1 MEKLSLFLFF
11 SLYIALFS
19 DILKEWD
26 YDKNTIKPSEISSG
40 SGLNVW
46 WRCSKNHSFNT
57 AIYNKV
63 KGIGCPYCS
72 NRKVLKGFN
81 DLATTNP
88 ELLREWDYDKNKFK
102 PEEMISGTD
111 KKVWWKC
118 SKCGHEWQAV
128 IHSRA
133 VGHGCPV
140 CGHEKVGSLNA
151 KIKDQKNS
159 LINKFPNVIK
169 VWNYEKNI
177 NLKPEDFLYMS
188 NKKVWWICSECG
200 KEWQSSIC
208 SKPHTII
215 CRECAHKN
223 TKIQYVKEG
232 INDLETTNPEMLKE
246 WNY

>member
-1 MEKLSLFLFF
+1 MEKVKKYIIDNKELMKEWDWEKNNDLNPSQLTYGSEKKAWWICSLNHSYESSIVNKVKSKGCPYCNNKRVLSGYNDL
-11 SLYIALFS
+11 ATTNPE
-19 DILKEWD
+19 ILKEWD
-26 YDKNTIKPSEISSG
+26 YDKNIIKPNEISSG
-40 SGLNVW
+40 SGLSAW
-46 WRCSKNHSFNT
+46 WRCSKNHSFST

-102 PEEMISGTD
+102 PDEMISGTD

-169 VWNYEKNI
+169 V
-177 NLKPEDFLYMS
+177 
-188 NKKVWWICSECG
+188 
-200 KEWQSSIC
+200 
-208 SKPHTII
+208 
-215 CRECAHKN
+215 
-223 TKIQYVKEG
+223 
-232 INDLETTNPEMLKE
+232 
-246 WNY
+246 